1 MKNQDRQFKNDI
13 YEQISR
19 IGKAIAAPKRIEILD
34 LLCQG
39 PCSVELLAT
48 RTEITVA
55 NASKHL
61 QVLRIARLV
70 ESKKSGLF
78 DEYRIANSN
87 VSLFLHS
94 YRSIADA
101 RIVEIKDIMHSF
113 LEERDA
119 LEAIGAQELLR
130 RVKDD
135 EAILID
141 VRPEEEFLAGH
152 IPGALSIPLGKLK
165 TRLKELPTGREV
177 IAYCRGPY
185 CVMALDAVAYLK
197 RKGWSAHRLD
207 LGVLDFVAMG
217 KRLESSAS
225 EARQ

>member
-1 MKNQDRQFKNDI
+1 MKTQDRQFKNDI
-13 YEQISR
+13 YEQIAR
-19 IGKAIAAPKRIEILD
+19 IGKAIAAPKRVEILD

-39 PCSVELLAT
+39 PCSVELLAK

-61 QVLRIARLV
+61 QVLKIARLV
-70 ESKKSGLF
+70 ESRKVGLF
-78 DEYRIANSN
+78 VEYRIANSE
-87 VSLFLHS
+87 VSLFLHA

-101 RIVEIKDIMHSF
+101 RIAEIKSIVHSF

-119 LEAIGAQELLR
+119 LEPVGAQELLQR
-130 RVKDD
+130 IKDG

-141 VRPEEEFLAGH
+141 VRPAEEFRSGH
-152 IPGALSIPLGKLK
+152 IPGALSVPLGKLK
-165 TRLKELPTGREV
+165 GYLKNLPKGREV
-177 IAYCRGPY
+177 VAYCRGPY
-185 CVMALDAVAYLK
+185 CIMALDAVAYLK
-197 RKGWSAHRLD
+197 KKGYSAHRLD

-217 KRLESSAS
+217 KRIESSVS